1 MYYRVK
7 NQIEIGS
14 SGGGVA
20 VVIEAGGSVL
30 PTTDR
35 LTHGHA

>member
-20 VVIEAGGSVL
+20 VVIETGGVL
-30 PTTDR
+30 
-35 LTHGHA
+35 